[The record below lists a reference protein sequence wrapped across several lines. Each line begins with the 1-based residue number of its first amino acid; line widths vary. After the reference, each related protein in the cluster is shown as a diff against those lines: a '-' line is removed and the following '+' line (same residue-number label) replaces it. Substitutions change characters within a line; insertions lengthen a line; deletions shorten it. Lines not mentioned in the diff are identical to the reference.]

1 MADADPLDSPPAPV
15 RERLRFSPRS
25 VVVAVAIFG
34 ITVSLIGLAAA
45 SERVIGWILV
55 AGTTAG
61 LLHPVVTRLQ
71 RPLRKRGLAVL
82 VVMLLLIG
90 AAGAVVY
97 GLVDN
102 LVRETRRLQEAAPER
117 AKRLEESE
125 RFGQLAR
132 DLRLEERT
140 RRFVEDVPER
150 LRGGTPAEA
159 LRAAGTRGVAFLAT
173 TVLTVFFLLHG
184 PTMARS
190 ALRQIGDEARRDRVT
205 AVVLAV
211 YQRAFGYASANLTMA
226 IAAGMFAYV
235 LARWADVPGPA
246 PLGIWVGLWDLVPIA
261 GATVGALPII
271 VMAGVVSGEK
281 AAVLTL
287 AFLAY
292 QVAEDLF
299 VARAVERQTLRLGPF
314 LTVAAG
320 LVGLELSGIAGA
332 LLAVL
337 AAAVAFAAVDELAAP
352 EPDPEAVAA
361 PVAAAELPAGSAVA
375 GELPAGRDVPAG
387 RNVPPDRVEPQPE
400 ADAAP
405 VQPPAESR

>member
-1 MADADPLDSPPAPV
+1 MADANQPDSPPPRT

-25 VVVAVAIFG
+25 VITAVAIFG
-34 ITVSLIGLAAA
+34 ITVSLLGLAAA

-61 LLHPVVTRLQ
+61 LLHPIVNHLQ

-82 VVMLLLIG
+82 AVMVLLL
-90 AAGAVVY
+90 ASTGAVVY

-102 LVRETRRLQEAAPER
+102 VVRETRRLQEAAPER
-117 AKRLEESE
+117 ARRLEESE

-140 RRFVEDVPER
+140 RRFLEDVPER
-150 LRGGTPAEA
+150 LRGGSPAEA

-184 PTMARS
+184 PKLVRS
-190 ALRQIGDEARRDRVT
+190 AFRQIGDPERRERVATVVT
-205 AVVLAV
+205 AV
-211 YQRAFGYASANLTMA
+211 YRRAFGYASANLAMA
-226 IAAGMFAYV
+226 VAAGLFAYV

-246 PLGIWVGLWDLVPIA
+246 PLGIWVGLWDLVPLA

-271 VMAGVVSGEK
+271 VMAAVVSGGK
-281 AAVLTL
+281 AAVLAV
-287 AFLAY
+287 AFIVY
-292 QVAEDLF
+292 QVVEDVF
-299 VARAVERQTLRLGPF
+299 VARPVERDTLRLGPF

-337 AAAVAFAAVDELAAP
+337 AAAMAVAAADELALQQPDAEVAPANADREGADLPDAQP
-352 EPDPEAVAA
+352 EPE
-361 PVAAAELPAGSAVA
+361 PVGDQEPAG
-375 GELPAGRDVPAG
+375 
-387 RNVPPDRVEPQPE
+387 
-400 ADAAP
+400 
-405 VQPPAESR
+405 ESK